1 MVRVL
6 QISDTHLSPGKPHFA
21 ENWAPLLAWVRA
33 QSPDLVVHTGDVT
46 VDGADVEEDMRY
58 CASLLPQL
66 GARVLCI
73 PGNHDVG
80 EAGKSV
86 SAGEWGTHRTVAP
99 PFRPG
104 LLGA

>member
-80 EAGKSV
+80 EAGSPVQPVK
-86 SAGEWGTHRTVAP
+86 GERIARWRRHFGP
-99 PFRPG
+99 D
-104 LLGA
+104 